1 MRLGLHN
8 RLVDL
13 NRSSVVHYE
22 AIEHAA
28 VAPGLPRDEPPQLVL
43 DALKANAQV
52 LRLQFT
58 I

>member
-8 RLVDL
+8 RL
-13 NRSSVVHYE
+13 YE
-22 AIEHAA
+22 VIEHAA

-52 LRLQFT
+52 LGLQFT